1 MQFLTD
7 SNSEKTTEVQVEYQ
21 SKPLSCSNCKT
32 CKTFGHSLYKC
43 PRANFKWVPKV
54 VPIDKIVTVPTSFNL
69 THSDDGNTLN
79 DVGAKHHDASNDGN
93 TLKDEWTVVGKGS
106 KPLTP

>member
-1 MQFLTD
+1 MPT
-7 SNSEKTTEVQVEYQ
+7 
-21 SKPLSCSNCKT
+21 
-32 CKTFGHSLYKC
+32 
-43 PRANFKWVPKV
+43 
-54 VPIDKIVTVPTSFNL
+54 DKIVTVPTPFNL